1 MLCPTCNTDMPA
13 NASFCPKCGKRMDE
27 AAAPRP
33 ATGPA
38 PQATGAAPAHL
49 AARGSAAKEPEQ
61 QLWKGSYSPKAMIGW
76 WLLEGIVIVVAIG
89 VSVMFPI
96 LPTWIAAGAIAIGFG
111 IWLVLW
117 LLIKRLS
124 LEYILTSQQ
133 LIHKE
138 GLLRR
143 VTNRIENIDIDD
155 VTHEQNLVERFLGV
169 GSILVLSSDK
179 SHPRLYLHGI
189 DDVQRIADLIDNTS
203 REERRKRGVFVEQV

>member
-13 NASFCPKCGKRMDE
+13 NASFCPKCGKSMDE
-27 AAAPRP
+27 AAAPRS
-33 ATGPA
+33 AAGPA
-38 PQATGAAPAHL
+38 PQATAAAPAHL

-61 QLWKGSYSPKAMIGW
+61 QLWTGSYSPKAMIGW
-76 WLLEGIVIVVAIG
+76 WILEAIVVVAAVA
-89 VSVMFPI
+89 VSVITLQFYVM
-96 LPTWIAAGAIAIGFG
+96 IAAAVIAVGMG
-111 IWLVLW
+111 LWLLLW

-124 LEYILTSQQ
+124 LEYTLTSQQ

-143 VTNRIENIDIDD
+143 VTNRIEVIDIDD
-155 VTHEQNLVERFLGV
+155 VTHEQNLIERFLGV